1 MMRRISSFLLML
13 ILSISVMGCGNASAS
28 SESANSNNDS
38 MPATENSPALS
49 QGVSNTAVNDDT
61 VSSETTI
68 EMTEV
73 VSEPEP
79 EPEQNFTGS
88 LYTLPVGAK
97 GEEWTE
103 AQLDEYVRD
112 CKALQNNYKPS
123 EKGGA
128 KIDLDVFMADFGFEY
143 VDSFE
148 QEPYL
153 PYNVYWRESGGIK
166 MAVQF
171 DNANHL
177 NIYIDSGSDS
187 AGVMIWDFSYRDQ
200 DVKFYSSHFSDKG
213 HFNKMSKLCLT
224 SYAAVLKT
232 LTESNTFDCGR
243 LPFPNSYSLRY
254 ADGRSF
260 NLQKRLDFYNAD
272 FEAELKEVYSE

>member
-13 ILSISVMGCGNASAS
+13 SLSISIVGCGNASAS
-28 SESANSNNDS
+28 SENANSNNDS
-38 MPATENSPALS
+38 TPSAENSPALS
-49 QGVSNTAVNDDT
+49 QGVSNTTASDDS

-68 EMTEV
+68 ETTDV
-73 VSEPEP
+73 ISEPEP
-79 EPEQNFTGS
+79 EQGFTGS

-103 AQLDEYVRD
+103 AQIDEYVRD

-128 KIDLDVFMADFGFEY
+128 EIDLDAFMADFGFEY

-153 PYNVYWRESGGIK
+153 PYNVYWRESSGVK
-166 MAVQF
+166 MAAQF

-177 NIYIDSGSDS
+177 NIYIDLGSDS
-187 AGVMIWDFSYRDQ
+187 AGVMIWDFSNRDQ
-200 DVKFYSSHFSDKG
+200 NVKFYSSHFSDKG
-213 HFNKMSKLCLT
+213 HFNKMSKLCLI

-254 ADGRSF
+254 TNGKSF
-260 NLQKRLDFYNAD
+260 NLQKKLDFYNVD
-272 FEAELKEVYSE
+272 FEPELEEVYSE

>member
-28 SESANSNNDS
+28 SENANSNNDS
-38 MPATENSPALS
+38 TPATENSPALS
-49 QGVSNTAVNDDT
+49 QGVSNTTVNDDT

-68 EMTEV
+68 ETTEV

-79 EPEQNFTGS
+79 EQDFTGS

-103 AQLDEYVRD
+103 EQIDEYVRD

-128 KIDLDVFMADFGFEY
+128 KIDLDAFMADFGFEY

-153 PYNVYWRESGGIK
+153 PYNVYWRESGGVK
-166 MAVQF
+166 MAAHF
-171 DNANHL
+171 DNADHL
-177 NIYIDSGSDS
+177 DIYIDTGNDS
-187 AGVMIWDFSYRDQ
+187 VCVMVGNFSNQ
-200 DVKFYSSHFSDKG
+200 DLNIKFYSSHLSGNG
-213 HFNKMSKLCLT
+213 HFTKMSTLCLK
-224 SYAAVLKT
+224 SFAAVLKA
-232 LTESNTFDCGR
+232 LTESDSFDCGR
-243 LPFPNSYSLRY
+243 LPFPSDYSLIC
-254 ADGRSF
+254 ANGNSF
-260 NLQKRLDFYNAD
+260 KLQRRLDSHTID
-272 FEAELKEVYSE
+272 FEFERKEVYLN